1 MGMSNF
7 EIERVFKNIDNVD
20 LEKVFLGV
28 FLSNKMNKLFEIS
41 KMMKEKNILL

>member
-28 FLSNKMNKLFEIS
+28 FLSNKMSKLFEIS